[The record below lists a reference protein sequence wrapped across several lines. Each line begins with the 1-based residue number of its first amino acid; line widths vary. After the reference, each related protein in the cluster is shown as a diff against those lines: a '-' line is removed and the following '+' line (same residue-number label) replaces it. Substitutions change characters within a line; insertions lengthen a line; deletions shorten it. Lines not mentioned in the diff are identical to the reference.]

1 MWKGQVRDALIIM
14 PVLTEWSTA
23 SFYSF
28 NIVNNAIRKRNNTR
42 KKYGVFF
49 FLKTLFCESLKN
61 KYMIERT
68 TIS

>member
-14 PVLTEWSTA
+14 PVLMEWSTA

-28 NIVNNAIRKRNNTR
+28 NIVNNTIRKRNNTR

-49 FLKTLFCESLKN
+49 LETLFCESLKN

>member
-42 KKYGVFF
+42 KKYGGFF
-49 FLKTLFCESLKN
+49 FLETLFCESMKN
-61 KYMIERT
+61 K
-68 TIS
+68 